1 MIKIIITTF
10 LAMIFFIIKKI
21 FVRKNR
27 VPHKIMDNIANKL
40 HTGFIYTSIP
50 TLYILL
56 FDIYIDSFS
65 LNTLLKIFLFL
76 QFVLIVRYFN
86 PQMLIV
92 KKTQVKI
99 VKQIN
104 KLSLFIFIANLIFM
118 SFGFSILFLIVL
130 LLNNIFY
137 QFIINQI
144 KKQKEQ
150 EEFKKQFGE
159 GNFSNK
165 EILQKHILNLFE
177 SDFDKNQ
184 LTRSEI
190 KKQYRVMA
198 KKYHPDVYKG
208 NEEDK
213 FVSINSSY
221 KFLLDFVK

>member
-1 MIKIIITTF
+1 
-10 LAMIFFIIKKI
+10 
-21 FVRKNR
+21 
-27 VPHKIMDNIANKL
+27 
-40 HTGFIYTSIP
+40 
-50 TLYILL
+50 
-56 FDIYIDSFS
+56 
-65 LNTLLKIFLFL
+65 
-76 QFVLIVRYFN
+76 
-86 PQMLIV
+86 MLIV
-92 KKTQVKI
+92 KKLQVKI

>member
-21 FVRKNR
+21 FVRENR

-76 QFVLIVRYFN
+76 QFVFVIRYFN

-104 KLSLFIFIANLIFM
+104 KLSLFIFITNWIFI

-130 LLNNIFY
+130 IINNIFY

-144 KKQKEQ
+144 NKQKEQ
-150 EEFKKQFGE
+150 EEFKQQFGE
-159 GNFSNK
+159 GNYSK
-165 EILQKHILNLFE
+165 QDIVKKHILNLFE

-184 LTRSEI
+184 LTRSDI
-190 KKQYRVMA
+190 KKQYRAMA